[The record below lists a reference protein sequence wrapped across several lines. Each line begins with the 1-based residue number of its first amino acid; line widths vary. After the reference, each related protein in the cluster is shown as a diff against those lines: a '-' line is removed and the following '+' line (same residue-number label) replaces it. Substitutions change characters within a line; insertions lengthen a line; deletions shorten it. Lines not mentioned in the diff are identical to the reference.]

1 MGRELGPKT
10 RRKKKRPKRNLNA
23 DNFFTQEIEEPQKA
37 KKELK
42 LNKDYGLSI
51 FHALGKFLYNKRIDP
66 RTKKERVMTSKELR
80 VSPKPKSYIK
90 HEEVLNKVQT
100 ENHIFSLYL
109 QENTY
114 DMFNDIEDLS
124 KVLEVYSKN
133 DMISTVQD
141 YSFANTKYYDEVQDQ
156 CSLSEALA
164 VTEYNI
170 FGGDSTDRKKMK
182 KFVKPQWF
190 DLKRKIRENKTVI
203 FDTTR
208 VDQIWNKEIIS
219 EGLLTASWS
228 KIATEYLPHLRN
240 MRILHKYEAL
250 RPLLDIRGLENNSH
264 KSGIEKEE
272 QFNDRKEQAFQE
284 KEEAK
289 KHDRQRQQKRKENK
303 DGLATMG
310 KQDQPSQYQQEEI
323 EDSDD
328 EIDDQDLIDVLE
340 DLDSDSE

>member
-1 MGRELGPKT
+1 MTNVIENKGIEISDEKLREVLEQSKRDLTKALSNLQFLAAGKMGRELGSKT
-10 RRKKKRPKRNLNA
+10 KRKKKRVKRNINA
-23 DNFFTQEIEEPQKA
+23 EDFFTQEVEGPKSKIQE

-66 RTKKERVMTSKELR
+66 RTKKERIMTSKELLAT
-80 VSPKPKSYIK
+80 PKPKSYIN

-124 KVLEVYSKN
+124 KVLQVYSQN

-170 FGGDSTDRKKMK
+170 YGGDSTDRKKMK

-208 VDQIWNKEIIS
+208 VDQIC
-219 EGLLTASWS
+219 
-228 KIATEYLPHLRN
+228 
-240 MRILHKYEAL
+240 
-250 RPLLDIRGLENNSH
+250 
-264 KSGIEKEE
+264 
-272 QFNDRKEQAFQE
+272 
-284 KEEAK
+284 
-289 KHDRQRQQKRKENK
+289 QK
-303 DGLATMG
+303 
-310 KQDQPSQYQQEEI
+310 
-323 EDSDD
+323 
-328 EIDDQDLIDVLE
+328 
-340 DLDSDSE
+340 